1 VELIAVIVMI
11 AGGCAIAIFVVT
23 AIAIAQR
30 EHDKTSRPG
39 TAAASDRN
47 HLAASILYNVLL
59 AGGTPSDEAMR
70 DVRRRAGVVAPVTP
84 GIDVASWGARFGQL
98 AQPQQRAWLLETAV
112 QLIAT
117 RDTPVPL
124 RQYSALLDLSF
135 ALGFQT
141 DALARLRE
149 QYGFEYIDHAKN
161 ARPRD
166 ADRGGGGMTTFFAR
180 DPGGTAELLKV
191 LELGGAPSRQ
201 AIISAYRRL
210 AALHHPDRFYD
221 QSEEA
226 QALAATRFIEITR
239 AYETLISI
247 YRE

>member
-1 VELIAVIVMI
+1 MELIAVIVMI

-30 EHDKTSRPG
+30 ENDKTAAPN
-39 TAAASDRN
+39 AAASDRN
-47 HLAASILYNVLL
+47 HLAASILYNILIL
-59 AGGTPSDEAMR
+59 GGTSSDEAMR

-84 GIDVASWGARFGQL
+84 GVDIASWGARFGQL
-98 AQPQQRAWLLETAV
+98 AQPQQRAWLLEMAV

-161 ARPRD
+161 ARPRE

-180 DPGGTAELLKV
+180 EPGGTEELLRV

-210 AALHHPDRFYD
+210 AALNHPDRFYD

-226 QALAATRFIEITR
+226 QTLAAARFIEITR
-239 AYETLISI
+239 AYETLLSI

>member
-1 VELIAVIVMI
+1 MI

-30 EHDKTSRPG
+30 ENDKTAAPN
-39 TAAASDRN
+39 AAASDRN
-47 HLAASILYNVLL
+47 HLAASILYNILL
-59 AGGTPSDEAMR
+59 LGGTSSDEAMR

-84 GIDVASWGARFGQL
+84 GVDIASWGARFGQL
-98 AQPQQRAWLLETAV
+98 AQPQQRAWLLEMAV

-161 ARPRD
+161 ARPRE

-180 DPGGTAELLKV
+180 EPGGTEELLRV

-210 AALHHPDRFYD
+210 AALNHPDRFYD

-226 QALAATRFIEITR
+226 QTLAAARFIEITR
-239 AYETLISI
+239 AYETLLSI

>member
-11 AGGCAIAIFVVT
+11 AGGCAIAIFILTAVT
-23 AIAIAQR
+23 IAQR
-30 EHDKTSRPG
+30 EHDHTGQPQ
-39 TAAASDRN
+39 AAASDRN
-47 HLAASILYNVLL
+47 HLAASILYNVMLL
-59 AGGTPSDEAMR
+59 GGSSPDEAMR
-70 DVRRRAGVVAPVTP
+70 DVRRRAGVAAPMTA
-84 GIDVASWGARFGQL
+84 GIDISSWGARFGQL
-98 AQPQQRAWLLETAV
+98 AQPQQREWLLETAV

-117 RDTPVPL
+117 RTTPVPL

-149 QYGFEYIDHAKN
+149 QYGFSYIDHAKN
-161 ARPRD
+161 SRPVE
-166 ADRGGGGMTTFFAR
+166 ADRAGGGMTTFFAR
-180 DPGGTAELLKV
+180 EPGGTAELLRV

-210 AALHHPDRFYD
+210 AALHHPDRFHD
-221 QSEEA
+221 QPEEA
-226 QALAATRFIEITR
+226 QTSAAARFIEITR
-239 AYETLISI
+239 AYETLLSI

>member
-1 VELIAVIVMI
+1 MELIAVIVMI

-30 EHDKTSRPG
+30 ENDKTAAPN
-39 TAAASDRN
+39 AAASDRN

-59 AGGTPSDEAMR
+59 LGGTSSDEAMR
-70 DVRRRAGVVAPVTP
+70 DVRRRAGVVAPMTP
-84 GIDVASWGARFGQL
+84 GVDIASWGARFGQL
-98 AQPQQRAWLLETAV
+98 AQPQQRAWLLEMAV

-166 ADRGGGGMTTFFAR
+166 ADRGGGMTTFFAR
-180 DPGGTAELLKV
+180 DPGGTEELLRV

-226 QALAATRFIEITR
+226 QTVAATRFIEITR
-239 AYETLISI
+239 AYETLLSI

>member
-1 VELIAVIVMI
+1 MELIAVIVMI

-30 EHDKTSRPG
+30 ENDKTAAPN
-39 TAAASDRN
+39 AAASDRN
-47 HLAASILYNVLL
+47 HLAASILYNILL
-59 AGGTPSDEAMR
+59 LGGTSSDEAMR

-84 GIDVASWGARFGQL
+84 GVDIASWGARFGQL
-98 AQPQQRAWLLETAV
+98 AQPQQRAWLLEMAV

-161 ARPRD
+161 ARPRE

-180 DPGGTAELLKV
+180 EPGGTEELLRV

-210 AALHHPDRFYD
+210 AALNHPDRFYD

-226 QALAATRFIEITR
+226 QTLAAARFIEITR
-239 AYETLISI
+239 AYETLLSI